1 MTTGSQSEGKVHLSA
16 ITTVLTERGLLHD
29 TVAVELDTVI
39 DSVVMHSDVGAAPP
53 QRALVL
59 APGVTDVS
67 AINELARQCS
77 LQGSIVAVR
86 PKGDSRSTSDLI
98 IHLSTV
104 DAPALLLHPEASWH
118 EVLELAW
125 ARLPPARGTPPGI
138 HGAKDFFEIADLA
151 AEAVGGAT
159 TIEDE
164 EGRLVG
170 YSQDQRGGDEIRV
183 STIVSRREPDRFAEA
198 MRRSGT
204 ERLLRQSDQ
213 PIRVRDLLPG
223 ASPRVALGLRD
234 HNGVFLGAL
243 WATVPEMTEAA
254 ERAFR
259 SLGGEATLHFLQ
271 RRSDSERTRAIE
283 LEKLA
288 VLLHGGST
296 SSISEMLPPGRSCVA
311 VVEALATE
319 PAKRAALEARV
330 DQRISRQ
337 SLGPLN
343 VLWGQLSGMRYLILT
358 ATSRSSG
365 EGGFRN
371 WLGELV
377 TRSSDGNPLGVRV
390 GLGRWS
396 DEPGDLPRSRREA
409 EYALMV
415 ARRRHTSEVV
425 TFTECW
431 AEAILL
437 RLLDSPARA
446 DLEALSPLH
455 QITDYDARHETNYL
469 ATISEWLRCQG
480 NVRQAAKALDLHPN
494 TLRYRLERFRELFNI
509 DLDNPD
515 VRLVLDLHMRI

>member
-1 MTTGSQSEGKVHLSA
+1 MTTLNPPEGTVHLSA
-16 ITTVLTERGLLHD
+16 IATVLAERGLLQD
-29 TVAVELDTVI
+29 AIGADLDTVI
-39 DSVVMHSDVGAAPP
+39 ESVVMHSDAGGAPP
-53 QRALVL
+53 QHSLVL
-59 APGVTDVS
+59 ASGVREAS
-67 AINELARQCS
+67 AVNELSRQCS
-77 LQGSIVAVR
+77 LHGSVLVVR
-86 PKGDSRSTSDLI
+86 SAGDTEGRPDSISHPSTLDG
-98 IHLSTV
+98 
-104 DAPALLLHPEASWH
+104 PALLLRHDASWH

-125 ARLPPARGTPPGI
+125 ARLPPDRGAPAGI

-164 EGRLVG
+164 DGRLVG
-170 YSQDQRGGDEIRV
+170 YSQDQRGGDDIRV
-183 STIVSRREPDRFAEA
+183 STIVSRREPERFTEA
-198 MRRSGT
+198 MRRAGID
-204 ERLLRQSDQ
+204 RLLRQSHR
-213 PIRVRDLLPG
+213 PVWVRDLLPG

-234 HNGVFLGAL
+234 HNGVFLGTI
-243 WATVPEMTEAA
+243 WATVSELDEPAGE
-254 ERAFR
+254 AFR
-259 SLGGEATLHFLQ
+259 SLGSEATLHFLQ
-271 RRSDSERTRAIE
+271 RRSDNERTRAIE

-288 VLLHGGST
+288 VLLHGGPT
-296 SSISEMLPPGRSCVA
+296 SSVSEMLPQGRSCVA
-311 VVEALATE
+311 VVEVLATE

-330 DQRISRQ
+330 DQRITRQ

-358 ATSRSSG
+358 ATSGAAG
-365 EGGFRN
+365 EAGFRN
-371 WLGELV
+371 WVQELV
-377 TRSSDGNPLGVRV
+377 TRSSDGNLLGVRV
-390 GLGRWS
+390 GLGRCS

-415 ARRRHTSEVV
+415 ARRRRTSDVV

-455 QITDYDARHETNYL
+455 QITDYDAHHETSYL
-469 ATISEWLRCQG
+469 VTISEWLRCQG
-480 NVRQAAKALDLHPN
+480 NVRLAAKALDLHPN